1 MSIGYSKIPS
11 INGASVSI
19 SGSVASEVTGFV
31 TTASVAA
38 GATYDSGYLDAAG
51 YSQVQTEILSDKDGT
66 INIQF
71 CADAA
76 GADVVRSLTIPYV
89 AANGYQFFAAP
100 AFVNYIRYRF
110 TNDEG
115 ADTTDFYYTTK
126 FLTTALSPQLLTTN
140 AFISPAM
147 VATLNRNIIV
157 GQDPQGTFRNSSV
170 DYDGTLKVNINEPQT
185 AFGDLRNAELT
196 PQVQVTFPYNLNG
209 DLVFSSGSN
218 GGVATQGNSMAV
230 ISSSIDPSGSA
241 EIKTLRILKY
251 RAGLG
256 AIARF
261 TTLYETSSANST
273 QIHGCGNG
281 EDGFFFGYNGT
292 QFGTLIRKNSVDTWT
307 AQSSWS
313 EDVLDGTGPSKMTL
327 DHTKLNVYAI
337 EYQWLGAGE
346 IDFKVEDQETGK
358 LLDVHRVKFANSDTE
373 PSTFNPSFPI
383 EMKITKTGGAEDIRM
398 KSASMSGF
406 VEGKNIIL
414 GPVNNVTGSTT
425 ATAETA
431 VFNLR
436 NKTSYTGK
444 TNRVRA
450 YLRNLSIANDKN
462 QLATITIYRN
472 ATLGGVASY
481 SDINGDDSIMEVDTA
496 QTYSSGGKNL
506 FSTTV
511 AKDSGGHFDF
521 GEEEFQIVPGDVI
534 TVTIDSSGAGTAK
547 STMSWIEDF

>member
-1 MSIGYSKIPS
+1 MD
-11 INGASVSI
+11 N
-19 SGSVASEVTGFV
+19 SEIIAETEGFK
-31 TTASVAA
+31 TTAVVSAS
-38 GATYDSGYLDAAG
+38 ATYDSGYLDARG
-51 YSQVQTEILSDKDGT
+51 FSQVQTEILSDKDGT

-100 AFVNYIRYRF
+100 AFVNFIRYRF
-110 TNDEG
+110 TNTE
-115 ADTTDFYYTTK
+115 ASDTTDFYYTTK
-126 FLTTALSPQLLTTN
+126 FLTTAISPQLLTTN

-147 VATLNRNIIV
+147 VTTLNRNIIV
-157 GQDPQGTFRNSSV
+157 GQDAQGTFRNSSV
-170 DYDGTLKVNINEPQT
+170 DYDGTLKVSINEPQT

-218 GGVATQGNSMAV
+218 GGVATQANSMAA

-241 EIKTLRILKY
+241 EIQTLRILKY

-327 DHTKLNVYAI
+327 DQTKLNVYAI

-346 IDFKVEDQETGK
+346 IDFKVEDEETGK
-358 LLDVHRVKFANSDTE
+358 LIDVHRVKFANSDTE
-373 PSTFNPSFPI
+373 PSTFNPSFPL
-383 EMKITKTGGAEDIRM
+383 EMKIVKTGGTEDIRM
-398 KSASMSGF
+398 KCASMSGF

-414 GPVNNVTGSTT
+414 GPTNNTAGSTT
-425 ATAETA
+425 ATSETA
-431 VFNLR
+431 IFNLR
-436 NKTSYTGK
+436 NKTTYVGV

-450 YLRNLSIANDKN
+450 YLRNLSLANDKN

-472 ATLGGVASY
+472 ATLSGVASW
-481 SDINGDDSIMEVDTA
+481 SDINGDDSVMEVDTV
-496 QTYSSGGKNL
+496 QNYVSGGNNL

-511 AKDSGGHFDF
+511 SKDSGGHFDF
-521 GEEEFQIVPGDVI
+521 GTEEFAIRPGDII
-534 TVTIDSSGAGTAK
+534 TVTINGSGAGTAAGILA
-547 STMSWIEDF
+547 WQEDF